1 MTRYL
6 LDTNII
12 LRARD
17 TSASNYQLAV
27 DAVSQLLAQN
37 IECVI
42 TAQVLIEF
50 WVVATRPIEVNGLGW
65 NIQKTKNEIDGVLDQ
80 FPLLE
85 ETPQI
90 LTNWLQLVSRNGV
103 MGKRTHDARI
113 LAVMQVHGVTHLL
126 TFNPDDFTNISSD
139 ITIVHPQE
147 IIR

>member
-6 LDTNII
+6 LDTNIL

-17 TSASNYQLAV
+17 PSASNYQLAV
-27 DAVSQLLAQN
+27 DAVSQLLAQD

-65 NIQKTKNEIDGVLDQ
+65 NIQQTKNEIDGVLDQ

-90 LTNWLQLVSRNGV
+90 LTNWLQLVSQNGV
-103 MGKRTHDARI
+103 RGKRTHDARI
-113 LAVMQVHGVTHLL
+113 LAVMQV
-126 TFNPDDFTNISSD
+126 PIY
-139 ITIVHPQE
+139 
-147 IIR
+147 